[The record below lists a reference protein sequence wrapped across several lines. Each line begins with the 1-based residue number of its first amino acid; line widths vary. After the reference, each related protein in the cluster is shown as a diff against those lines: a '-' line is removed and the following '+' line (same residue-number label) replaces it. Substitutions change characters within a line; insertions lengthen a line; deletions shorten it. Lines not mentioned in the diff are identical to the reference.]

1 MTNNWN
7 DDPKTQSTAY
17 KIHLLRTKKGWSQE
31 QLAKETKIGRTTITL
46 YENEKANKIPGHKN
60 IQRLA
65 NAFGVSTDYLLGNT
79 SVNDAFPSMN
89 KDAEICSKYTG
100 LSEQAIAILHK
111 YPRYVDGLNEI
122 LKDESVGRYF
132 LEHLKDYLSHDYSG
146 KENEKIRLPHFNAKT
161 KVMEHEMISTEFAQ
175 LYLREKL
182 LNSIDSYFFIDKDN
196 LKEVEEYEDMAEE
209 YTLNRA
215 IKVLTELKEENE
227 LKKGKAQHG
236 KHTKKTKRKI

>member
-79 SVNDAFPSMN
+79 SVNEVFPSMN

-100 LSEQAIAILHK
+100 LSERAIATLHK
-111 YPRYVDGLNEI
+111 YSMYVDGLNEI
-122 LKDESVGRYF
+122 LKDEVVAIGFMSA
-132 LEHLKDYLSHDYSG
+132 LKEYLSHEYSG
-146 KENEKIRLPHFNAKT
+146 KDNEKIKLPHFNATTNKN
-161 KVMEHEMISTEFAQ
+161 EFEMISSEFAQ
-175 LYLREKL
+175 PYLSELLLHAIDEYFLIDENRLSLVSQYVSKLRDHQYDEMESVIKELREK
-182 LNSIDSYFFIDKDN
+182 NETKKDK
-196 LKEVEEYEDMAEE
+196 KQY
-209 YTLNRA
+209 
-215 IKVLTELKEENE
+215 
-227 LKKGKAQHG
+227 G
-236 KHTKKTKRKI
+236 KHTKKTER